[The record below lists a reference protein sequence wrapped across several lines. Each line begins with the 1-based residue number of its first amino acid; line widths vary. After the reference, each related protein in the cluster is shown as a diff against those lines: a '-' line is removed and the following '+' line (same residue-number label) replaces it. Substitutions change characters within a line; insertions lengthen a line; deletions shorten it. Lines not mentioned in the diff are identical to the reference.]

1 MAGFDGRELL
11 FQTLDQRVM
20 AVSCT
25 AKGDSFAA
33 GKPRVWTETCLRGA
47 GGGISYDLA
56 LDGKR
61 LAAILADDANGEKV
75 PTHLTFLP
83 HFIRRAAAEGAGG
96 EITMG
101 ALELSIGYEIFVP
114 RVPGRPAY
122 AKCSSLRSCTGPSAF
137 IART

>member
-96 EITMG
+96 EITTTARSRANFQHRVAIWKVG
-101 ALELSIGYEIFVP
+101 RNIGDRWPEA
-114 RVPGRPAY
+114 GR
-122 AKCSSLRSCTGPSAF
+122 LRG
-137 IART
+137 R